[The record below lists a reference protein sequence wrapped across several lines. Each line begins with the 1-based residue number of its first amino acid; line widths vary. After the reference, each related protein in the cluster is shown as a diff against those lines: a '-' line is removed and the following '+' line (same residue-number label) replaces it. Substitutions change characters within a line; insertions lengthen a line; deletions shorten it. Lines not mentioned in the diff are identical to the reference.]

1 MSDHTSVQP
10 PVTGLRDRVRDRIVK
25 LRTSRQRSAL
35 GIAEVAGLAAS
46 ALIAAAV
53 VIAYFSF
60 LVPARIRLE
69 RTQNERLQLQERI
82 RAKTEGVKAGT
93 DKESS
98 LRQISESLTE
108 FESNSLDM
116 HTQGRLDL
124 VTTLN
129 DLFRENN
136 VKNTSGPTF
145 VGLEPLG
152 ENGKLAAGSVTRS
165 GNAKWQSFYPGIG
178 VSVTLEGQY
187 PNLRHFIRDIE
198 ANKQFLIINSVQLE
212 NATGAHASLPPTVPA
227 TRGSAQPVGA
237 PPEGELPSPDSKTS
251 LVSLQLDMVKYF
263 RREVADT
270 AAPTPPA
277 AH

>member
-1 MSDHTSVQP
+1 M
-10 PVTGLRDRVRDRIVK
+10 LRA
-25 LRTSRQRSAL
+25 SRQRSAL

-46 ALIAAAV
+46 AVMVAAV

-60 LVPARIRLE
+60 LVPARIRLD

-82 RAKTEGVKAGT
+82 RAKTEGLKQGS

-98 LRQISESLTE
+98 LKEISESLTD

-116 HTQGRLDL
+116 HTQGRLEL

-129 DLFRENN
+129 DLIRENN
-136 VKNTSGPTF
+136 LRNSSGPSF
-145 VGLEPLG
+145 VALEALG
-152 ENGKLAAGSVTRS
+152 ENGKHTAGSVTRS
-165 GNAKWQSFYPGIG
+165 GSGKWQSFYPGIG

-212 NATGAHASLPPTVPA
+212 NATGAQASLPPAVAAPGGTASPI
-227 TRGSAQPVGA
+227 GA
-237 PPEGELPSPDSKTS
+237 PPGGAAPSPASKAS

-263 RREVADT
+263 RREGAETV
-270 AAPTPPA
+270 APTSPT

>member
-1 MSDHTSVQP
+1 MSEQTSTQSP
-10 PVTGLRDRVRDRIVK
+10 APGLKARVRDRIMK

-46 ALIAAAV
+46 ALMVAAV
-53 VIAYFSF
+53 VVAYFSF

-82 RAKTEGVKAGT
+82 RAKTEGVKNGT

-98 LRQISESLTE
+98 LREISESLTD

-116 HTQGRLDL
+116 HTQGRLEL

-136 VKNTSGPTF
+136 VKNTSGPAF

-212 NATGAHASLPPTVPA
+212 NATGAQASLPPAVPA
-227 TRGSAQPVGA
+227 TPGTGPTTGVPPAGAQP
-237 PPEGELPSPDSKTS
+237 SSDSKTS

-263 RREVADT
+263 RREAADT
-270 AAPTPPA
+270 GAPASPT

>member
-1 MSDHTSVQP
+1 V
-10 PVTGLRDRVRDRIVK
+10 VK

-35 GIAEVAGLAAS
+35 GISEVAGLAAS
-46 ALIAAAV
+46 AVMVAAV

-82 RAKTEGVKAGT
+82 RAKTEGVKAGS
-93 DKESS
+93 DKETS
-98 LRQISESLTE
+98 LRQISDSLTD
-108 FESNSLDM
+108 FEANSLDM
-116 HTQGRLDL
+116 HTQGRLEL
-124 VTTLN
+124 VTTVN
-129 DLFRENN
+129 DLIRENN
-136 VKNTSGPTF
+136 LRNTSGPAF

-152 ENGKLAAGSVTRS
+152 QNGKLAPGSVTRS

-187 PNLRHFIRDIE
+187 PNLRHFIRDLE

-212 NATGAHASLPPTVPA
+212 NATGAQAPPPPVVPA
-227 TRGSAQPVGA
+227 PRGTGQPIGA
-237 PPEGELPSPDSKTS
+237 PPEGALPTPGSKTS

-270 AAPTPPA
+270 GAPTSPT